1 MQHYSIWRV
10 TFLTTGIS
18 IYDIR
23 NDCDYSS
30 HTYTRNDCDYSSHTY
45 TEKRRGIMGRKQ
57 FIQPSPQH

>member
-30 HTYTRNDCDYSSHTY
+30 HTYT
-45 TEKRRGIMGRKQ
+45 EKMRGIMGRKQ
-57 FIQPSPQH
+57 LIQPSPQH

>member
-23 NDCDYSS
+23 NDCDYS
-30 HTYTRNDCDYSSHTY
+30 RHTY
-45 TEKRRGIMGRKQ
+45 TEKRRSIMGAKA
-57 FIQPSPQH
+57 IYTTESTTLVK

>member
-23 NDCDYSS
+23 NDCDYS
-30 HTYTRNDCDYSSHTY
+30 RHTY

-57 FIQPSPQH
+57 FIQLSPQH

>member
-30 HTYTRNDCDYSSHTY
+30 HTYT
-45 TEKRRGIMGRKQ
+45 EKKRGIMGRKQ

>member
-10 TFLTTGIS
+10 TFLTTGTS

-23 NDCDYSS
+23 NDCDYS
-30 HTYTRNDCDYSSHTY
+30 RHTY

>member
-10 TFLTTGIS
+10 TFLTTDIS

-23 NDCDYSS
+23 NDCDYS
-30 HTYTRNDCDYSSHTY
+30 RHTY

>member
-23 NDCDYSS
+23 NDCDYS
-30 HTYTRNDCDYSSHTY
+30 RHTY
-45 TEKRRGIMGRKQ
+45 TEKRRGIMGGGESNLYNRVHN
-57 FIQPSPQH
+57 IS

>member
-1 MQHYSIWRV
+1 MQHYLIWRV

-18 IYDIR
+18 IYDI
-23 NDCDYSS
+23 
-30 HTYTRNDCDYSSHTY
+30 RNDCDYSSHTY